1 MNRAF
6 DQDPDHDTGVRD
18 RRACTGETAGKQRLA
33 SGNSCRGVHG
43 NAKH

>member
-6 DQDPDHDTGVRD
+6 DQDPDHDTGERD
-18 RRACTGETAGKQRLA
+18 RRAFTGETTGKQQLA
-33 SGNSCRGVHG
+33 SGNSRCGVHG